1 LYRRRWG
8 SAGQNQHLPPFLFC
22 AILEKTIGGFMN
34 SSIVI
39 LKSGEQII
47 CELKEAYE
55 GEGEDKKGVCLVM
68 IHPYVLQ
75 LVQVNNQD
83 NPQQDLQVKFS
94 RWCPYAVDSQFRI
107 PYDSVVAIGS
117 PDAGLEQAYVAKVE
131 QVKQVNET
139 ENAKQQQEEINKA
152 INPEVV

>member
-1 LYRRRWG
+1 
-8 SAGQNQHLPPFLFC
+8 
-22 AILEKTIGGFMN
+22 MN

-55 GEGEDKKGVCLVM
+55 GEGEDKKSVCLVM

-139 ENAKQQQEEINKA
+139 ENAKQQQ
-152 INPEVV
+152 VV